1 MLNGRPRNGSGAKDS
16 PWPTGCA
23 WPSATDWTPTYGR
36 PTKPGE
42 LATGGYGRSADPW
55 SLERSEVTARG
66 SGRHLIGYGRPTKP
80 GELATGGYGRSADPW
95 SLERSEVTAR
105 GSGRHLIGRGLGG
118 HRHDGLAWVLRSQPG
133 STDHLDR

>member
-42 LATGGYGRSADPW
+42 LATGGD
-55 SLERSEVTARG
+55 
-66 SGRHLIGYGRPTKP
+66 
-80 GELATGGYGRSADPW
+80 GRSADPW

-133 STDHLDR
+133 STDHLDRIRELTSESALWPGMILVPTP

>member
-66 SGRHLIGYGRPTKP
+66 SGRHLIG
-80 GELATGGYGRSADPW
+80 
-95 SLERSEVTAR
+95 
-105 GSGRHLIGRGLGG
+105 RGLALLALLALLGVPNFDVDLEFSGSVSEACFIDVAAHVPVDSGQSVAELGRCWRGVGG
-118 HRHDGLAWVLRSQPG
+118 EQRA
-133 STDHLDR
+133 